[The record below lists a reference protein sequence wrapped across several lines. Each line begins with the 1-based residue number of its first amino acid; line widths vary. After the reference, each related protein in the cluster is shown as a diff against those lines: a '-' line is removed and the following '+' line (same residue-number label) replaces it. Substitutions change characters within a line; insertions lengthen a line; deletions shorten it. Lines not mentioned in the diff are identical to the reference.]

1 MTFESPRGA
10 GWYDDD
16 ADAAL
21 LRYWDGSKW
30 SPHTAP
36 KPTDA
41 AGNPLPATPTA
52 GGADA
57 NPSAAAPDASGGIDE
72 VEVTRIVGGADSAV
86 DDGIDESTTVRPT
99 SPSTPPAPTPLAP
112 ASPMPPA
119 PPAPLG
125 PPTGAAAPTH
135 PAPPPP
141 LGAPAAFTP
150 VPPAPTRGPD
160 EHTTAPLPPSHAG
173 PAASGPQYSY
183 DAYRTGGRTFVATW
197 LFALLLGFWGADR
210 FYLGKIGTAVAKLV
224 TLGGLGIWVLVD
236 LILVLVGAQRD
247 REGRALEG
255 FEEHKRIAW
264 IVTGALIAL
273 GLVTSAISNLIAFTL
288 R

>member
-10 GWYDDD
+10 GWYDDE

-41 AGNPLPATPTA
+41 AGAPLTATPA
-52 GGADA
+52 VGGPGAHR
-57 NPSAAAPDASGGIDE
+57 PAAEPDATHSVDE
-72 VEVTRIVGGADSAV
+72 VEATRIVRGAEATHIAGGADSAV

-99 SPSTPPAPTPLAP
+99 SPPAH
-112 ASPMPPA
+112 PA
-119 PPAPLG
+119 PPALLG
-125 PPTGAAAPTH
+125 PPAAARSTH
-135 PAPPPP
+135 PATPAPAGP
-141 LGAPAAFTP
+141 PAAFTP

-183 DAYRTGGRTFVATW
+183 DAYRTGGRTFLAAW

-210 FYLGKIGTAVAKLV
+210 FYLGKIGTAIAKLL
-224 TLGGLGIWVLVD
+224 TLGGLGVWVLVD

-247 REGRALEG
+247 REGRPLEG
-255 FEEHKRIAW
+255 YEEHKRIAW

-273 GLVTSAISNLIAFTL
+273 GLVTSAVSNLIAFTL